1 MWRTALFVW
10 FQIVRNI
17 SKRRTSSQTP
27 RPESAGRTGS
37 LAGSRNR
44 LSAGGFL
51 EFGLDA
57 LGDDLHAEG
66 LSHVDDVV
74 DDDAAARLRF
84 VGEAKVEH
92 VELQRFGA
100 DVAQR
105 VE

>member
-1 MWRTALFVW
+1 MDGVLLY
-10 FQIVRNI
+10 
-17 SKRRTSSQTP
+17 KRFD
-27 RPESAGRTGS
+27 
-37 LAGSRNR
+37 RNR
-44 LSAGGFL
+44 RGEQEALQVVAVGFQQVVFL

-66 LSHVDDVV
+66 LSHMDDVV
-74 DDDAAARLRF
+74 DDDTAARLRF
-84 VGEAKVEH
+84 VGEAKEEH